1 MRETCQHKPREIT
14 SWMGGLCATGQKVGD
29 LKPEHIGQLG
39 EVLWAGVA
47 AASFPGV
54 DVLTGD
60 SECVA
65 DLGECEFACLTG
77 GFDGVADHCHGIPA
91 DTFAS

>member
-1 MRETCQHKPREIT
+1 MELQAQNHTGEVR
-14 SWMGGLCATGQKVGD
+14 LCATGQKVGD
-29 LKPEHIGQLG
+29 LKPEHFGQLG
-39 EVLWAGVA
+39 EVLRSGVA

-65 DLGECEFACLTG
+65 DFG
-77 GFDGVADHCHGIPA
+77 
-91 DTFAS
+91 